1 MSVVRGR
8 RVRETCVNLGRE
20 RDDDD
25 YGGGQRVR
33 VETWRSII
41 NCDDHKGRRFMGVTY
56 AVSRDIKPHFA

>member
-1 MSVVRGR
+1 M
-8 RVRETCVNLGRE
+8 RETCVNLGRE

-25 YGGGQRVR
+25 DDDGGGDGQRVR